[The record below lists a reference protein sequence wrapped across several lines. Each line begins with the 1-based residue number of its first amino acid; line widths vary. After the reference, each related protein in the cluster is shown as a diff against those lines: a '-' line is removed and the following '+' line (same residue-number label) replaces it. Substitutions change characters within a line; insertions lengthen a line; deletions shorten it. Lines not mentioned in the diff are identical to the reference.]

1 MLSAAACFRKF
12 GRELVPRC
20 GFQDLSRE
28 IDITNLPSAKV
39 EVSLQRRERRQV
51 DLLRGG
57 LRVFFRE
64 FAVADEESH
73 DVEVLSEAPC
83 VHLEAGE
90 VLEGLLQ
97 DSLLGKAMFR

>member
-1 MLSAAACFRKF
+1 M
-12 GRELVPRC
+12 
-20 GFQDLSRE
+20 
-28 IDITNLPSAKV
+28 
-39 EVSLQRRERRQV
+39 

-97 DSLLGKAMFR
+97 DSFLGKGMFR

>member
-1 MLSAAACFRKF
+1 M
-12 GRELVPRC
+12 
-20 GFQDLSRE
+20 SRE

-51 DLLRGG
+51 DLLRDG

-64 FAVADEESH
+64 FAVADEESR

-83 VHLEAGE
+83 VHVEAGE

-97 DSLLGKAMFR
+97 DSFLGKGMFR

>member
-1 MLSAAACFRKF
+1 M
-12 GRELVPRC
+12 
-20 GFQDLSRE
+20 SRE

-97 DSLLGKAMFR
+97 GFCLGKGMFR